1 MRGHRD
7 LDVWQKAVDFVSEV
21 YEATRG
27 FPSEEVFG
35 LTSQMRRAA
44 VSIPS
49 NIAEGAAR
57 QSAKDF
63 QRFLKVALG
72 SAAELETQILIA
84 KNLGYLEDEVPVL
97 DRLSEIRRMISGLL
111 RSLNR

>member
-7 LDVWQKAVDFVSEV
+7 LDVWQEAIAFVSEV
-21 YEATRG
+21 YRVTRD
-27 FPSEEVFG
+27 FPPEETFG
-35 LTSQMRRAA
+35 LKGQMRRAA

-57 QSAKDF
+57 QSPKDF

-84 KNLGYLEDEVPVL
+84 KNLDYVRDENTLLEP
-97 DRLSEIRRMISGLL
+97 LSRIRRMISGLL
-111 RSLNR
+111 KSLDR